1 MYCQSNNWWRF
12 RKILWPSQ
20 NIRILLSVIAQWLA
34 LVLGRPL
41 KFPIDPEID
50 LICLSNVKSFAEFKF
65 CAKKAMEVVED
76 NADGDV
82 VDHDAD
88 DAREDSKEDGKVE
101 DNESYSD
108 QYRTEILER
117 HVTRIDRPR
126 SIITSVTLRI
136 RKYIRNN
143 NNNNSN
149 NTDFESH
156 EGNGNHKS
164 KLCQSIGKLTIN
176 IISGI
181 FVSIA
186 AMVIWTVVGTYFAAN
201 SDANSDN
208 TTNITTAST
217 TNTTSIFQMI

>member
-1 MYCQSNNWWRF
+1 MD
-12 RKILWPSQ
+12 
-20 NIRILLSVIAQWLA
+20 
-34 LVLGRPL
+34 G
-41 KFPIDPEID
+41 
-50 LICLSNVKSFAEFKF
+50 
-65 CAKKAMEVVED
+65 VED

-82 VDHDAD
+82 VDHVVD

-101 DNESYSD
+101 DTESYGD

-117 HVTRIDRPR
+117 HVTRIDRPS

-143 NNNNSN
+143 NNNTN
-149 NTDFESH
+149 NTDIESH

-201 SDANSDN
+201 SDN
-208 TTNITTAST
+208 TTNITTASS
-217 TNTTSIFQMI
+217 TNTTDIFQ